1 MPAGNDPVRVS
12 PGLSREQISK
22 NSTLM
27 RFLSLRLLVLLGI
40 VWVQHGDAPPLVF
53 ELDVGQAKEIRVP
66 GPGGEVRRVVRLLQV
81 EESRWP
87 NWHLAEAPG
96 HAVLRAAEVQVE
108 VGGTRATL
116 WARPFEPP
124 RLVDGLRLYVEST
137 HTWATTSQLDPL
149 VGMTQHV
156 RMSCVAEG
164 MPWGPPEL
172 RFPIA
177 RFRWQANTYGNT
189 WGALVPYNKLYY
201 HRGEDFG
208 AIPDELEVVA
218 SLGGTVIQSP
228 LPDGDGDSNHL
239 RIRHAAG
246 LECAYYHMNL
256 ETIPSGLTEGVVVG
270 AGQRLGRTGMT
281 WDGRR
286 SQVNDPH
293 LHWGVFR
300 DGQPLASYPFV
311 LEAYLRDYPDSV
323 LAVAGGYHYAMPGEP
338 VELDASRSVARPG
351 RRIVRHR
358 WLLHDGREVEA
369 AQAVVRADRPGLYCE
384 ELRVWADDGSEDRDY
399 VQLRVWDRER
409 GGRMGAGWLYHSP
422 VRGGRPGE
430 PVRFWNRLWG
440 TTAPVTLEF
449 GDGSPATQVEAETTH
464 VYATPGRYTARL
476 SSLGPDREPLEV
488 RMQVVIE

>member
-1 MPAGNDPVRVS
+1 
-12 PGLSREQISK
+12 
-22 NSTLM
+22 M
-27 RFLSLRLLVLLGI
+27 RFLSFRLLVPLGTA
-40 VWVQHGDAPPLVF
+40 WVQHGDSLPRVF
-53 ELDVGQAKEIRVP
+53 ELDIGQAKEIRVP
-66 GPGGEVRRVVRLLQV
+66 GPGGEVRRGVRLLQV

-108 VGGTRATL
+108 VGSTRATL

-137 HTWATTSQLDPL
+137 HTWATTPQLDPL
-149 VGMTQHV
+149 VGMTHHV
-156 RMSCVAEG
+156 KMSCVAEG

-228 LPDGDGDSNHL
+228 LPEGDGDSNHL
-239 RIRHAAG
+239 RIRHASG
-246 LECAYYHMNL
+246 LEFAYYHMNL
-256 ETIPSGLTEGVVVG
+256 ETIPAGLTEGVVVG
-270 AGQRLGRTGMT
+270 TGQRLGRTGMT
-281 WDGRR
+281 WDGPR

-300 DGQPLASYPFV
+300 DGQPLASYPFA

-351 RRIVRHR
+351 DASSATAGCSMMDARSTRRRRWSGRIGPGCTAKSCVSGLMMEVRIATTCNSAYGTGSGAGAWVQAGSTTHPCAGA
-358 WLLHDGREVEA
+358 GRECRCA
-369 AQAVVRADRPGLYCE
+369 SGPGCGARP
-384 ELRVWADDGSEDRDY
+384 
-399 VQLRVWDRER
+399 
-409 GGRMGAGWLYHSP
+409 HP
-422 VRGGRPGE
+422 
-430 PVRFWNRLWG
+430 
-440 TTAPVTLEF
+440 
-449 GDGSPATQVEAETTH
+449 
-464 VYATPGRYTARL
+464 
-476 SSLGPDREPLEV
+476 
-488 RMQVVIE
+488 